1 MAVIMELNGGKIRI
15 HDDCIVKTKEENDR
29 IIERV
34 SQIMINAQLRRMQE
48 EKEREEQETV

>member
-34 SQIMINAQLRRMQE
+34 SQIMINAQIRRMQE